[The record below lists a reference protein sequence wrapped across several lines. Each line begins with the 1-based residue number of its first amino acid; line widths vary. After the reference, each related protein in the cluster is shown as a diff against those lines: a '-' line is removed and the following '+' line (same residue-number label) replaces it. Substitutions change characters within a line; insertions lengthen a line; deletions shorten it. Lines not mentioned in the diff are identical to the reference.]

1 MKLTRLVNI
10 CSGNWIYISNFS
22 LPGAHPGSLFAIC
35 APDIIFCHNTHPN
48 LLL

>member
-22 LPGAHPGSLFAIC
+22 LPGTHPGSLFAIC
-35 APDIIFCHNTHPN
+35 ALDIIFCHNKPSS